1 VACHRAKL
9 NARLSAN
16 HKLRHFT
23 AEWWILQIRS
33 LRSVLETCKAVYL
46 RVLKRESN
54 VPPIKTVKNRMKSG
68 IDLNV
73 NVINSLASRLPSGH
87 LACYV
92 ASDWPA
98 ESALK

>member
-1 VACHRAKL
+1 VEFSVVYLQKVS
-9 NARLSAN
+9 SAE
-16 HKLRHFT
+16 LT
-23 AEWWILQIRS
+23 ILQAPTVV
-33 LRSVLETCKAVYL
+33 RSVLETCKAVYL

-73 NVINSLASRLPSGH
+73 NVINSLASRLPSGR
-87 LACYV
+87 LACCV